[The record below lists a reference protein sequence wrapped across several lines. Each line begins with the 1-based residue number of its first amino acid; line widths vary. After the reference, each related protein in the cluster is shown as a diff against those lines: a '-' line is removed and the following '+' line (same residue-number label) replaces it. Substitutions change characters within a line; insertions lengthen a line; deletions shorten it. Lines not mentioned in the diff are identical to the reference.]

1 MEVPVPTEEVLEVLV
16 VLNADANVDNK
27 ENADGEEI
35 VAAAAM
41 DPPSPPR
48 LKREEREMER
58 PMMANTLFTVI
69 SPPSSLVENSSK
81 RKWGKK
87 GKGGEEKEE
96 ESAQILRRLKE
107 QRIAFEETCTTS
119 VFPTF
124 SVIEPE
130 SSYFALRKWVNE
142 RVAPGMICN
151 VVRLF
156 NGSSTDITKRTA
168 GLSTASKRML
178 ETPNAGGNSIWSEVI
193 SLEMLSGMYGAAL
206 LRTELEILYGCHSK
220 ITDFSVQIMGH
231 HIGVSVTRAMK
242 FRGIFNAD
250 DAIRLMKKKLNG
262 VVRSTRGVIREH
274 RWEKQILHVFAE
286 CDYVADTIRR
296 IYDSEIEEE
305 DKANTMIII
314 TVARDCPW
322 LF

>member
-1 MEVPVPTEEVLEVLV
+1 MEVAVPTEEVLEVLV
-16 VLNADANVDNK
+16 VLNADANVDK
-27 ENADGEEI
+27 ENEGIEETVA
-35 VAAAAM
+35 VAAAM
-41 DPPSPPR
+41 EPPNPPQPE
-48 LKREEREMER
+48 REEREMEK
-58 PMMANTLFTVI
+58 PMALFTVI
-69 SPPSSLVENSSK
+69 SPPSSLAENSSK
-81 RKWGKK
+81 RKGR
-87 GKGGEEKEE
+87 KGGGEGEVRKEE
-96 ESAQILRRLKE
+96 EAAQILRRLKE

-130 SSYFALRKWVNE
+130 SSYFGLRKWVNE
-142 RVAPGMICN
+142 RIAPGIICN

-156 NGSSTDITKRTA
+156 DGSSTDIMKRTA

-296 IYDSEIEEE
+296 IYDTEIEEE